1 MKVIKTNIPDLLII
15 EPRVF
20 EDDRGYF
27 FESYNLK
34 TFISGKIDFNF
45 IQDNQS
51 KSQFGVIRG
60 LHYQLE
66 PFAQTKLIRVLEGE
80 ILDVAAD
87 IRKNSPTFGKWQ
99 GVQLS
104 ATNKK
109 QLLIPKGFAHGFSVL
124 STSAVVFYKCDYY
137 YKPEAERGIIFN
149 DPALNID
156 WKIELNKIILSE
168 KDKNLPDFQ
177 NAEKNFVFGKS

>member
-34 TFISGKIDFNF
+34 TFISRKIDFNF

-80 ILDVAAD
+80 ILDVAVD

-104 ATNKK
+104 ATNKN

-124 STSAVVFYKCDYY
+124 STSTVVFYKCDYY

-156 WKIELNKIILSE
+156 WKIELNKIVLSE
-168 KDKNLPDFQ
+168 KDKNLPDFRE
-177 NAEKNFVFGKS
+177 AENNFLFGNS